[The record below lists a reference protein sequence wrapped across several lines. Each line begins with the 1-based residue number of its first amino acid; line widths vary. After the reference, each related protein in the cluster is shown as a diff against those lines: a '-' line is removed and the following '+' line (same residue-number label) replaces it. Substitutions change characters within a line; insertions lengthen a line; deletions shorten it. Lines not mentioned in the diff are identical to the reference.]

1 MKPDTFTLCL
11 RPHIFPTSFLLLFYF
26 YSAGVDL
33 GRNALG
39 VTVGRVFAWLLLEST
54 RVGTTSSVGT
64 GSVGTGSAL
73 LDRRMEILLLL
84 LDSGSHPAVREAST
98 QQVRGEE
105 RERREVEGK

>member
-11 RPHIFPTSFLLLFYF
+11 RPHIFSTSFLLLFCF
-26 YSAGVDL
+26 FSAGVDL